1 MLDKGRRGAPSRLKM
16 RKQVALVRR
25 PPLTIDAVGV
35 GVALLVAGLIGA
47 ALLTLFAQAGG
58 ADIGQLLGSAYVQ
71 RILRFTL
78 TQAFLSTLLSVAFGV
93 LVARAFA
100 REASFPGRQALLG
113 LMSLPIV
120 LPSLVA
126 VFGIIAI
133 YGRNGWLAHALAAG
147 GIDARP
153 AIYGLGGVV
162 LAHVFFNLPL
172 AVRLLLPGWHAIP
185 VESWR
190 LSAQLGMSAWPV
202 FRLLEWPMLR
212 RYLPLAAATIFMLCV
227 GSFAI
232 VLALG
237 GGPAA
242 ATFEVAV
249 FEALRFE
256 FDPPKAA
263 VLALG
268 GLALNLV
275 CLALAQ
281 GAVGDAVIGSGWRTR
296 EQDWGQRSPGARLLD
311 AILIGAAAL
320 LLAGPIIATLADGV
334 ASLGNAALNW
344 NLVGRATLISI
355 GLAVP
360 AAALSLLLALPMVLA
375 EAKARGHDRARA
387 AALRGALILP
397 IAVSP
402 MALGVGLFLIL
413 RWGLAGTPRAIVG
426 IVLLNAVMTV
436 PFAAAI
442 LRPAIERA
450 RARHD
455 HLCRALGIAGWS
467 RWRLIDWPVLRPGI
481 GTALAM
487 AAALAMGDL
496 VGIGLF
502 GDARLRNL
510 TLLLYD
516 QLGAYRLSGAAVIA
530 ALLMLLIFVLYQLIE
545 RLVGGRAAS

>member
-1 MLDKGRRGAPSRLKM
+1 MSRGQL
-16 RKQVALVRR
+16 VAART
-25 PPLTIDAVGV
+25 PPLTGDAVGLC
-35 GVALLVAGLIGA
+35 VALLLTILVGA
-47 ALLTLFAQAGG
+47 ALLMLFAQAGN
-58 ADIGQLLGSAYVQ
+58 ADIGALLGSAYVW

-78 TQAFLSTLLSVAFGV
+78 MQACLSTLLSVVFGM

-100 REASFPGRQALLG
+100 RETSFPGRRALLG

-133 YGRNGWLAHALAAG
+133 YGQNGWLARALMTVGVAAKP
-147 GIDARP
+147 D
-153 AIYGLGGVV
+153 IYGLGGVV

-172 AVRLLLPGWHAIP
+172 AVRLLLPGWHSIP

-190 LSAQLGMSAWPV
+190 LAAQLGMSGWSI
-202 FRLLEWPMLR
+202 FRLIEWPMLR
-212 RYLPLAAATIFMLCV
+212 RYLPHAAATIFMLCV

-237 GGPAA
+237 GGPSA

-249 FEALRFE
+249 FEAIRFE

-268 GLALNLV
+268 GLALNLA

-281 GAVGDAVIGSGWRTR
+281 GAIGDAAIGSGWRTR
-296 EQDWGQRSPGARLLD
+296 EQDWGRRPLPARLID
-311 AILIGAAAL
+311 GALIGVAAL
-320 LLAGPIIATLADGV
+320 LLASPVAATITDGV
-334 ASLGNAALNW
+334 GGLGKSSLDW
-344 NLVGRATLISI
+344 WLVARATLTSI

-360 AAALSLLLALPMVLA
+360 AALLTLLLALPMVLA
-375 EAKARGHDRARA
+375 EAARGGRKGRA
-387 AALRGALILP
+387 AVLRGALILP

-402 MALGVGLFLIL
+402 MALGLGCFLIL
-413 RWGLAGTPRAIVG
+413 RLVLDGTPRAILG
-426 IVLLNAVMTV
+426 IVLLNAIMVV

-442 LRPAIERA
+442 LRPAVERA

-455 HLCRALGIAGWS
+455 HLCRALGVAGWS
-467 RWRLIDWPVLRPGI
+467 RWRLIDWPILRPSI

-487 AAALAMGDL
+487 AAAMALGDL
-496 VGIGLF
+496 IGVGLF
-502 GDARLRNL
+502 GDAKIRNL

-516 QLGAYRLSGAAVIA
+516 QLGAYRMGGAAVTA
-530 ALLMLLIFVLYQLIE
+530 ALLMLLIFMLYQIIE
-545 RLVGGRAAS
+545 RGVGGRAAP

>member
-1 MLDKGRRGAPSRLKM
+1 MS
-16 RKQVALVRR
+16 
-25 PPLTIDAVGV
+25 I
-35 GVALLVAGLIGA
+35 ALLLILLVGA
-47 ALLTLFAQAGG
+47 ALLMLFAQAGEAQAG
-58 ADIGQLLGSAYVQ
+58 ALLGSVYVQ

-78 TQAFLSTLLSVAFGV
+78 IQAVLSTLLSAGSGI

-100 REASFPGRQALLG
+100 REANFPGRRALLG

-133 YGRNGWLAHALAAG
+133 YGQNGWLARALGAAGLAAKP
-147 GIDARP
+147 D
-153 AIYGLGGVV
+153 IYGLGGVV

-172 AVRLLLPGWHAIP
+172 AVRLLLPGWHSIP
-185 VESWR
+185 VETWR
-190 LSAQLGMSAWPV
+190 LSAQLGMSSWSI
-202 FRLLEWPMLR
+202 FRLIEWPMLR
-212 RYLPLAAATIFMLCV
+212 RYLPQAAATIFMLCV

-237 GGPAA
+237 GGPGA

-249 FEALRFE
+249 FEAIRFE

-263 VLALG
+263 TLALG

-275 CLALAQ
+275 CLALAH
-281 GAVGDAVIGSGWRTR
+281 GAVGDAAIGSGWRMR
-296 EQDWGQRSPGARLLD
+296 DQDWGRRGTAARLLD
-311 AILIGAAAL
+311 RLLIGAAAL
-320 LLAGPIIATLADGV
+320 LLVGPVTATLVDG
-334 ASLGNAALNW
+334 LTGLKDAALDW
-344 NLVGRATLISI
+344 SLVARACAISI

-360 AAALSLLLALPMVLA
+360 AALLTLLLALPMVLA
-375 EAKARGHDRARA
+375 EAGARSSRPAGA
-387 AALRGALILP
+387 AMLRGALVLP

-402 MALGVGLFLIL
+402 MALGLGCFLIL
-413 RWGLAGTPRAIVG
+413 RMALDGVPRAIVG
-426 IVLLNAVMTV
+426 IILLNAVMIV

-455 HLCRALGIAGWS
+455 HLCRALGITGWS
-467 RWRLIDWPVLRPGI
+467 RWRLIDWPILRPSI

-487 AAALAMGDL
+487 AAAMALGDL
-496 VGIGLF
+496 IGIGLF
-502 GDARLRNL
+502 GDAKLRNL

-516 QLGAYRLSGAAVIA
+516 QLGAYRMAGAAVTA
-530 ALLMLLIFVLYQLIE
+530 ALLMMLIFVLYQAIE
-545 RLVGGRAAS
+545 RLVGGRAAP

>member
-1 MLDKGRRGAPSRLKM
+1 MAEQRRPVDGPVIGVGALGTS
-16 RKQVALVRR
+16 VAL
-25 PPLTIDAVGV
+25 LLASLV
-35 GVALLVAGLIGA
+35 GVALLM
-47 ALLTLFAQAGG
+47 LFAQAGEAEIG
-58 ADIGQLLGSAYVQ
+58 ALLGSAYV
-71 RILRFTL
+71 RHILRFTL
-78 TQAFLSTLLSVAFGV
+78 TQACLSTLLSTAFGI

-100 REASFPGRQALLG
+100 REASFPGRRALLG

-133 YGRNGWLAHALAAG
+133 YGRNGWLARALAATG
-147 GIDARP
+147 VDAKP
-153 AIYGLGGVV
+153 DIYGLGGVV

-172 AVRLLLPGWHAIP
+172 AVRLLLPGWHSIP

-190 LSAQLGMSAWPV
+190 LSAQLGMSHWAT
-202 FRLLEWPMLR
+202 FRLIEWPMLR
-212 RYLPLAAATIFMLCV
+212 RYLPHAAATIFMLCV

-232 VLALG
+232 VLAFG
-237 GGPAA
+237 GGPGA

-268 GLALNLV
+268 GLALNLI

-281 GAVGDAVIGSGWRTR
+281 GAIGDAAIGSSWRVR
-296 EQDWGQRSPGARLLD
+296 EQDWRQRGFGARLLD
-311 AILIGAAAL
+311 ALLIGAAAL
-320 LLAGPIIATLADGV
+320 LLAGPVTATLVDGV
-334 ASLGNAALNW
+334 AGLGQAALNW
-344 NLVGRATLISI
+344 NLVARATLTSI

-360 AAALSLLLALPMVLA
+360 AALLTLLLTLPMVLA
-375 EAKARGHDRARA
+375 EVGARA
-387 AALRGALILP
+387 GNRSRAAVLRGALILP

-402 MALGVGLFLIL
+402 MALGLGCFLIL
-413 RWGLAGTPRAIVG
+413 RPALDGMPRAVLG
-426 IVLLNAVMTV
+426 IVLLNAIMTV

-442 LRPAIERA
+442 LRPAVERT
-450 RARHD
+450 RSRHD

-467 RWRLIDWPVLRPGI
+467 RWRLIDWPILRPSI

-487 AAALAMGDL
+487 AAAMALGDL

-502 GDARLRNL
+502 GDAKVRNL

-516 QLGAYRLSGAAVIA
+516 QLGAYRMGGAAAVA
-530 ALLMLLIFVLYQLIE
+530 ALLLLLIFALYQIIE
-545 RLVGGRAAS
+545 RVVGGRAAP

>member
-1 MLDKGRRGAPSRLKM
+1 M
-16 RKQVALVRR
+16 RTQLVPARR
-25 PPLTIDAVGV
+25 PALAANAIGV
-35 GVALLVAGLIGA
+35 SVALLVAVLVGA
-47 ALLTLFAQAGG
+47 ALLMLFAQAGDAEIG
-58 ADIGQLLGSAYVQ
+58 ALLGSAYVWH
-71 RILRFTL
+71 ILRFTL
-78 TQAFLSTLLSVAFGV
+78 TQACLSTLLSAALGV

-100 REASFPGRQALLG
+100 REASFPGRRALLG

-133 YGRNGWLAHALAAG
+133 YGQNGWLARALAFAG
-147 GIDARP
+147 GDAKP
-153 AIYGLGGVV
+153 DIYGLGGVV

-172 AVRLLLPGWHAIP
+172 AVRLLLPGWHSIP

-190 LSAQLGMSAWPV
+190 LSAQLGMSGWSV
-202 FRLLEWPMLR
+202 FRLIEWPMLR
-212 RYLPLAAATIFMLCV
+212 RYLPHTAATIFMLCV

-237 GGPAA
+237 GGPGA

-268 GLALNLV
+268 GLALNLI

-281 GAVGDAVIGSGWRTR
+281 GAIGDAAIGSGWRTR
-296 EQDWGQRSPGARLLD
+296 EQDWRQRGFGARLLD
-311 AILIGAAAL
+311 AVLIGAAAL
-320 LLAGPIIATLADGV
+320 LLAGPV
-334 ASLGNAALNW
+334 A
-344 NLVGRATLISI
+344 ATLIDGLVGLGQVTLNWSLVAQATLTSI

-360 AAALSLLLALPMVLA
+360 AALLTLLLALPIVLA
-375 EAKARGHDRARA
+375 EGVARVGKPARA
-387 AALRGALILP
+387 AMLRGALILP

-402 MALGVGLFLIL
+402 MALGLGCFLIL
-413 RWGLAGTPRAIVG
+413 RLALDGMPRAIIG
-426 IVLLNAVMTV
+426 IVLLNAIMTV

-442 LRPAIERA
+442 LRPAVERA

-455 HLCRALGIAGWS
+455 HLCRALGIVGWS
-467 RWRLIDWPVLRPGI
+467 RWRLIDWPILRPSI

-487 AAALAMGDL
+487 AAAMALGDL

-502 GDARLRNL
+502 GDAKIRNL

-516 QLGAYRLSGAAVIA
+516 QLGAYRMGGAAAVA
-530 ALLMLLIFVLYQLIE
+530 ALLMALIFALYQAIE
-545 RLVGGRAAS
+545 RLVGGRAAP

>member
-1 MLDKGRRGAPSRLKM
+1 MRASRRADRLTPSASALGASAAVLLA
-16 RKQVALVRR
+16 VLV
-25 PPLTIDAVGV
+25 
-35 GVALLVAGLIGA
+35 GA
-47 ALLTLFAQAGG
+47 ALLMLFTQAGETE
-58 ADIGQLLGSAYVQ
+58 IGVLLASPYV
-71 RILRFTL
+71 RHILGFTL
-78 TQAFLSTLLSVAFGV
+78 LQACLSTLLSAAGGV

-100 REASFPGRQALLG
+100 REAKFPGRRALLG

-133 YGRNGWLAHALAAG
+133 YGQNGWLARALVVT
-147 GIDARP
+147 GIESKPD
-153 AIYGLGGVV
+153 IYGLGGVV

-172 AVRLLLPGWHAIP
+172 AVRLLLPGWQSIP

-190 LSAQLGMSAWPV
+190 LAAQLGMSSWAI
-202 FRLLEWPMLR
+202 FRLIEWPMLQ
-212 RYLPLAAATIFMLCV
+212 RYLPHAAATIFMLCV

-237 GGPAA
+237 GGPGA

-281 GAVGDAVIGSGWRTR
+281 GAIGDAVIGTGWRTR
-296 EQDWGQRSPGARLLD
+296 GQDWQQRGVGGRLPD
-311 AILIGAAAL
+311 ALLIGAAAL
-320 LLAGPIIATLADGV
+320 LLIGPVAATLTDGLIGLGD
-334 ASLGNAALNW
+334 ASLDW
-344 NLVGRATLISI
+344 RLVARATLISI

-360 AAALSLLLALPMVLA
+360 ASVLSLTIALPIVLA
-375 EAKARGHDRARA
+375 EAAARSSRPKRAG
-387 AALRGALILP
+387 LMRGALILP

-402 MALGVGLFLIL
+402 MALGLGCFLVL
-413 RWGLAGTPRAIVG
+413 RMTLDDMARAVTG
-426 IVLLNAVMTV
+426 IILLNAIMTV
-436 PFAAAI
+436 PFSAAI

-450 RARHD
+450 QERHER
-455 HLCRALGIAGWS
+455 LCRALGIAGWA
-467 RWRLIDWPVLRPGI
+467 RWRLVDWPILRPSI

-487 AAALAMGDL
+487 AAAMALGDL

-502 GDARLRNL
+502 GDAKLRNL

-516 QLGAYRLSGAAVIA
+516 QLGAYRMSGAAVVA
-530 ALLMLLIFVLYQLIE
+530 ALLMLLIFALYQSIE
-545 RLVGGRAAS
+545 RLAGGRAAP

>member
-1 MLDKGRRGAPSRLKM
+1 MRR
-16 RKQVALVRR
+16 QVVPAARTL
-25 PPLTIDAVGV
+25 LTADAIGLC
-35 GVALLVAGLIGA
+35 VALLLAALIAA
-47 ALLTLFAQAGG
+47 ALLVLLAQAGET
-58 ADIGQLLGSAYVQ
+58 DIGALLGSAYVW

-78 TQAFLSTLLSVAFGV
+78 LQACLSTLLSAVFGV

-100 REASFPGRQALLG
+100 HEANFPGRRALLG

-133 YGRNGWLAHALAAG
+133 YGQNGWLARALAGAG
-147 GIDARP
+147 VEAKPD
-153 AIYGLGGVV
+153 IYGLGGVV

-172 AVRLLLPGWHAIP
+172 AVRLLLPGWHSIP

-190 LSAQLGMSAWPV
+190 LAAQLGMSDWSV
-202 FRLLEWPMLR
+202 FRLIEWPMLR
-212 RYLPLAAATIFMLCV
+212 RYLPHAAATIFMLCV

-237 GGPAA
+237 GGPGA

-281 GAVGDAVIGSGWRTR
+281 GAIGDAAIGSGWRVR
-296 EQDWGQRSPGARLLD
+296 DQDWGRRGLAARLLD
-311 AILIGAAAL
+311 GLLIAGAAL
-320 LLAGPIIATLADGV
+320 LLVGPVAATLIDGL
-334 ASLGNAALNW
+334 SGIGQAALDW
-344 NLVGRATLISI
+344 TLAARATLISL

-360 AAALSLLLALPMVLA
+360 AALLTLLLTLPMVLA
-375 EAKARGHDRARA
+375 EAGARSGKPLRA
-387 AALRGALILP
+387 ATLRGALILP

-402 MALGVGLFLIL
+402 MALGLGCFLIL
-413 RWGLAGTPRAIVG
+413 RLVLDGTPRAILG
-426 IVLLNAVMTV
+426 IVLLNAVMIV

-442 LRPAIERA
+442 LRPAVERA
-450 RARHD
+450 QARHE

-467 RWRLIDWPVLRPGI
+467 RWRLIDWPILRPSI

-487 AAALAMGDL
+487 AAAMALGDL
-496 VGIGLF
+496 IGIGLF
-502 GDARLRNL
+502 GDAKIRNL
-510 TLLLYD
+510 SLLLYD
-516 QLGAYRLSGAAVIA
+516 QLGAYRRAGAAVTA
-530 ALLMLLIFVLYQLIE
+530 ALLMLLIFALYQIIE
-545 RLVGGRAAS
+545 RLVGGRAVP

>member
-1 MLDKGRRGAPSRLKM
+1 MS
-16 RKQVALVRR
+16 
-25 PPLTIDAVGV
+25 
-35 GVALLVAGLIGA
+35 AGLLLAVLVGA
-47 ALLTLFAQAGG
+47 ALLMLFAQAGEAKIG
-58 ADIGQLLGSAYVQ
+58 ALLRSAYVWH
-71 RILRFTL
+71 ILRFTL
-78 TQAFLSTLLSVAFGV
+78 VQALLSTLLSAAFGV

-100 REASFPGRQALLG
+100 REASFPGRRALLG

-133 YGRNGWLAHALAAG
+133 YGQNGWLARALAAAG
-147 GIDARP
+147 VQAKPD
-153 AIYGLGGVV
+153 IYGLGGVV

-172 AVRLLLPGWHAIP
+172 AVRLLLPGWHSIP

-190 LSAQLGMSAWPV
+190 LSAQLGMSSWSV
-202 FRLLEWPMLR
+202 FRLIEWPMLR
-212 RYLPLAAATIFMLCV
+212 RYLPHAAATIFMLCV

-232 VLALG
+232 VLTLG
-237 GGPAA
+237 GGPGA

-281 GAVGDAVIGSGWRTR
+281 GAIGDAVIGSGWRTR
-296 EQDWGQRSPGARLLD
+296 TQDWRQRGSGARLLD
-311 AILIGAAAL
+311 VLLIAAAAL
-320 LLAGPIIATLADGV
+320 LLAGPVIATLTDGL
-334 ASLGNAALNW
+334 AGLGHAALNW
-344 NLVGRATLISI
+344 SLVARATLTSI
-355 GLAVP
+355 GLAAP
-360 AAALSLLLALPMVLA
+360 AALLSLLTALSMVLA
-375 EAKARGHDRARA
+375 EASARA
-387 AALRGALILP
+387 EKPGRAATLRGALILP

-402 MALGVGLFLIL
+402 MALGLGCFLIL
-413 RWGLAGTPRAIVG
+413 RLVLEGMPRAITG

-436 PFAAAI
+436 PFVAAI
-442 LRPAIERA
+442 LRPAVERA

-467 RWRLIDWPVLRPGI
+467 RWRLIDWPILRPSI

-487 AAALAMGDL
+487 AAAMALGDL

-516 QLGAYRLSGAAVIA
+516 QLGAYRMSGAAVIA
-530 ALLMLLIFVLYQLIE
+530 ALLMLLIFVLYQFIE
-545 RLVGGRAAS
+545 RLVGGRAAP

>member
-1 MLDKGRRGAPSRLKM
+1 MAE
-16 RKQVALVRR
+16 QRR
-25 PPLTIDAVGV
+25 PVIRADAIGLS
-35 GVALLVAGLIGA
+35 VALLLTILVGA
-47 ALLTLFAQAGG
+47 ALLMLFAQAGTAEAG
-58 ADIGQLLGSAYVQ
+58 ALLGSAYVW

-78 TQAFLSTLLSVAFGV
+78 IQACISTLLSVVFGV

-100 REASFPGRQALLG
+100 RETSFPGRRALLG

-133 YGRNGWLAHALAAG
+133 YGQNGWLARMLALAGVNAKP
-147 GIDARP
+147 D
-153 AIYGLGGVV
+153 IYGLGGVV

-172 AVRLLLPGWHAIP
+172 AVRLLLPGWHSIP

-190 LSAQLGMSAWPV
+190 LSAQLGMSGWAI
-202 FRLLEWPMLR
+202 FRLIEWPMLR
-212 RYLPLAAATIFMLCV
+212 RYLPHAAATIFMLCV

-237 GGPAA
+237 GGPSA

-249 FEALRFE
+249 FEAIRFE

-268 GLALNLV
+268 GLTLNII

-281 GAVGDAVIGSGWRTR
+281 GAIGDAAIGSGWRTR
-296 EQDWGQRSPGARLLD
+296 EQDWGRRPLPARVMD
-311 AILIGAAAL
+311 GVLIGVAAL
-320 LLAGPIIATLADGV
+320 LLAGPVAATVTDGV
-334 ASLGNAALNW
+334 KGLSESALDW
-344 NLVGRATLISI
+344 GLVARATLTSI
-355 GLAVP
+355 GLALP
-360 AAALSLLLALPMVLA
+360 AALLTMLLALPMVLA
-375 EAKARGHDRARA
+375 AARTGKKGRA
-387 AALRGALILP
+387 AILRGALILP

-402 MALGVGLFLIL
+402 MALGLGCFLIL
-413 RWGLAGTPRAIVG
+413 RLVLDGTPRAIFG
-426 IVLLNAVMTV
+426 IVLLNAIMVV

-442 LRPAIERA
+442 LRPAVERA

-455 HLCRALGIAGWS
+455 HLCRALGIAGWA
-467 RWRLIDWPVLRPGI
+467 RWRLIDWPILRPSI

-487 AAALAMGDL
+487 AAAMALGDL
-496 VGIGLF
+496 IGIGLF
-502 GDARLRNL
+502 GDAKIRNL

-516 QLGAYRLSGAAVIA
+516 QLGAYRTGGAAVTA
-530 ALLMLLIFVLYQLIE
+530 ALLMLLIFVLYQVIE
-545 RLVGGRAAS
+545 RGVGGRAAP

>member
-1 MLDKGRRGAPSRLKM
+1 MAQQRR
-16 RKQVALVRR
+16 
-25 PPLTIDAVGV
+25 AVGGAV
-35 GVALLVAGLIGA
+35 IGADQLGMSVALLLAGLVGA
-47 ALLTLFAQAGG
+47 ALLMLFAQAGE
-58 ADIGQLLGSAYVQ
+58 AEIGPLLGSAYVWH
-71 RILRFTL
+71 ILRFTL
-78 TQAFLSTLLSVAFGV
+78 TQALLSTLLSAAFGV
-93 LVARAFA
+93 VVARAFA
-100 REASFPGRQALLG
+100 REASFPGRRALLG

-133 YGRNGWLAHALAAG
+133 YGQNGWLARALAAAG
-147 GIDARP
+147 TDAKP
-153 AIYGLGGVV
+153 DIYGLGGVV

-172 AVRLLLPGWHAIP
+172 AVRLLLPGWHTIP

-190 LSAQLGMSAWPV
+190 LSAQLGMSGWAV
-202 FRLLEWPMLR
+202 FRLIEWPMLR
-212 RYLPLAAATIFMLCV
+212 RYLPHAAATIFMLCV

-237 GGPAA
+237 GGPGA

-268 GLALNLV
+268 GLALNLI

-281 GAVGDAVIGSGWRTR
+281 GAIGDAAIGSGWRMR
-296 EQDWGQRSPGARLLD
+296 DQDWRQRGLGARLLD
-311 AILIGAAAL
+311 ILLIGAAAL
-320 LLAGPIIATLADGV
+320 LLAGPV
-334 ASLGNAALNW
+334 A
-344 NLVGRATLISI
+344 ATLIDGLTGLSEATLDWSLVARAALTSI

-360 AAALSLLLALPMVLA
+360 AAALTLLLSLPIVLA
-375 EAKARGHDRARA
+375 EAAARA
-387 AALRGALILP
+387 GSPARSAILRGALILP

-402 MALGVGLFLIL
+402 MALGLGCFLIL
-413 RWGLAGTPRAIVG
+413 RLSLDGTPRAIIG
-426 IVLLNAVMTV
+426 IVLLNAIMTV

-442 LRPAIERA
+442 LRPAVERA
-450 RARHD
+450 RSRHD

-467 RWRLIDWPVLRPGI
+467 RWRLIDWPILRPSI

-487 AAALAMGDL
+487 AAAMALGDL

-502 GDARLRNL
+502 GDAKIRNL

-516 QLGAYRLSGAAVIA
+516 QLGAYRMGGAAAVA
-530 ALLMLLIFVLYQLIE
+530 ALLMLLIFALYQVIE
-545 RLVGGRAAS
+545 RLVGGRAAP

>member
-1 MLDKGRRGAPSRLKM
+1 MAEQRRPIAGTPIRGAD
-16 RKQVALVRR
+16 ALGMG
-25 PPLTIDAVGV
+25 I
-35 GVALLVAGLIGA
+35 ALLLTLLVGA
-47 ALLTLFAQAGG
+47 ALLMLFVQVGETSIG
-58 ADIGQLLGSAYVQ
+58 ALLGSAYV
-71 RILRFTL
+71 RHILRFTL
-78 TQAFLSTLLSVAFGV
+78 LQACLSTLLSVAFGI

-100 REASFPGRQALLG
+100 REASFPGRRALLG

-133 YGRNGWLAHALAAG
+133 YGQNGWLSRAIAAAG
-147 GIDARP
+147 AQTKPD
-153 AIYGLGGVV
+153 IYGLGGVV

-172 AVRLLLPGWHAIP
+172 AVRLLLPGWHSIP

-190 LSAQLGMSAWPV
+190 LSAQLGMSNWSV
-202 FRLLEWPMLR
+202 FRLIEWPMLR

-227 GSFAI
+227 SSFAI

-237 GGPAA
+237 GGPGA

-281 GAVGDAVIGSGWRTR
+281 GAIGDAAIGSGWRVR
-296 EQDWGQRSPGARLLD
+296 EQDWGRRGLGARLLD
-311 AILIGAAAL
+311 ALLIGAAVL
-320 LLAGPIIATLADGV
+320 LLAGPVAATLFDGV
-334 ASLGNAALNW
+334 RGLGQATLDWSL
-344 NLVGRATLISI
+344 VTRATLISI

-360 AAALSLLLALPMVLA
+360 AAIMTLMLALPMVLA
-375 EAKARGHDRARA
+375 EAAARA
-387 AALRGALILP
+387 AKPRRAALLRFALILP

-402 MALGVGLFLIL
+402 MALGLGCFLIL
-413 RWGLAGTPRAIVG
+413 RLTLDGMPRAVVG
-426 IVLLNAVMTV
+426 IVLLNAVMVV

-442 LRPAIERA
+442 LRPAIDRA

-455 HLCRALGIAGWS
+455 HLCRALGIVGWS
-467 RWRLIDWPVLRPGI
+467 RWRLIDWPILRPSI

-487 AAALAMGDL
+487 AAAMALGDL

-516 QLGAYRLSGAAVIA
+516 QLGTYRMSGAAVVA
-530 ALLMLLIFVLYQLIE
+530 ALLMLLIFVLYQAIE
-545 RLVGGRAAS
+545 RLVGGRAAP

>member
-1 MLDKGRRGAPSRLKM
+1 MVRSRP
-16 RKQVALVRR
+16 RISADALG
-25 PPLTIDAVGV
+25 L
-35 GVALLVAGLIGA
+35 GVALLLVALIGA
-47 ALLTLFAQAGG
+47 ALLMLFAQAGG
-58 ADIGQLLGSAYVQ
+58 AEVGALLGSAYV
-71 RILRFTL
+71 RHILRFTL
-78 TQAFLSTLLSVAFGV
+78 IQASLSTLLSAALGV

-100 REASFPGRQALLG
+100 REAGFPGRRALLG

-126 VFGIIAI
+126 VFGIIAV
-133 YGRNGWLAHALAAG
+133 YGQNGWLARALAATG
-147 GIDARP
+147 VEAKPD
-153 AIYGLGGVV
+153 IYGLGGVV

-190 LSAQLGMSAWPV
+190 LSAQLGMSDWSV

-212 RYLPLAAATIFMLCV
+212 RYLPHAAATIFMLCV

-237 GGPAA
+237 GGPGA

-249 FEALRFE
+249 FEAVRFE

-268 GLALNLV
+268 GLALNLA

-281 GAVGDAVIGSGWRTR
+281 GAIGDAAIGSGWRTMA
-296 EQDWGQRSPGARLLD
+296 QSWGQRSAGARLAD
-311 AILIGAAAL
+311 ALLIGAAAL
-320 LLAGPIIATLADGV
+320 LLAGPLVATMADGLAGAAQAGLDGPLIARAAAISV
-334 ASLGNAALNW
+334 A
-344 NLVGRATLISI
+344 
-355 GLAVP
+355 LAVP
-360 AAALSLLLALPMVLA
+360 AALLALLFALPLILA
-375 EAKARGHDRARA
+375 EVAARGGRPRRA
-387 AALRGALILP
+387 AMLRGALILP

-402 MALGVGLFLIL
+402 MALGLGCFLIL
-413 RWGLAGTPRAIVG
+413 RLGLVGMPRAVIG
-426 IVLLNAVMTV
+426 IVLLNAIMTV

-455 HLCRALGIAGWS
+455 HLCRALGIAGWA
-467 RWRLIDWPVLRPGI
+467 RWRLIDWPILRPSI
-481 GTALAM
+481 GSALAM
-487 AAALAMGDL
+487 AAAMALGDL

-510 TLLLYD
+510 TLLLYQ
-516 QLGAYRLSGAAVIA
+516 QLGAYRMSGAAATA
-530 ALLMLLIFVLYQLIE
+530 ALLMLLIFVVYQAIE
-545 RLVGGRAAS
+545 RGVGGRAAP

>member
-1 MLDKGRRGAPSRLKM
+1 VHTQIAP
-16 RKQVALVRR
+16 ARR
-25 PPLTIDAVGV
+25 PLTADAIGLS
-35 GVALLVAGLIGA
+35 VALLLIVLVGA
-47 ALLTLFAQAGG
+47 ALLMLFAQAGEAQIG
-58 ADIGQLLGSAYVQ
+58 ALLDSAYVW

-78 TQAFLSTLLSVAFGV
+78 IQACLSTLLSAVFGV

-100 REASFPGRQALLG
+100 RETRFPGRRALLG

-133 YGRNGWLAHALAAG
+133 YGQNGWLARALAATG
-147 GIDARP
+147 VNAKPD
-153 AIYGLGGVV
+153 IYGLGGVV

-172 AVRLLLPGWHAIP
+172 AVRLLLPGWHSIP

-190 LSAQLGMSAWPV
+190 LSAQLGMSSWSV
-202 FRLLEWPMLR
+202 FRLIEWPMLR
-212 RYLPLAAATIFMLCV
+212 RYLPHAAATIFMLCV

-237 GGPAA
+237 GGPSS

-249 FEALRFE
+249 FEAIRFE

-281 GAVGDAVIGSGWRTR
+281 GAIGDAAIGSGWRTR
-296 EQDWGQRSPGARLLD
+296 EQDWGRRPLPVRLIDGA
-311 AILIGAAAL
+311 LIAAAAL
-320 LLAGPIIATLADGV
+320 LLASPVAATITDGFAGLGQSSLDWRLV
-334 ASLGNAALNW
+334 A
-344 NLVGRATLISI
+344 RATLTSI

-360 AAALSLLLALPMVLA
+360 AALLTLLLALPMVLA
-375 EAKARGHDRARA
+375 EAAARSSKPGKAAI
-387 AALRGALILP
+387 LRGALILP

-402 MALGVGLFLIL
+402 MALGLGCFLIL
-413 RWGLAGTPRAIVG
+413 RLALEGTPRAVLG
-426 IVLLNAVMTV
+426 IVLLNAIMVV

-442 LRPAIERA
+442 LRPAVERA

-455 HLCRALGIAGWS
+455 HLCKALGIAGWS
-467 RWRLIDWPVLRPGI
+467 RWRLIDWPILRPSI

-487 AAALAMGDL
+487 AAAMALGDL
-496 VGIGLF
+496 IGIGLF
-502 GDARLRNL
+502 GDAKIRNL

-516 QLGAYRLSGAAVIA
+516 QLGAYRMGGAAVTA
-530 ALLMLLIFVLYQLIE
+530 ALLMLLIFALYQIIE
-545 RLVGGRAAS
+545 RGVGGRAAP

>member
-1 MLDKGRRGAPSRLKM
+1 MAE
-16 RKQVALVRR
+16 QRR
-25 PPLTIDAVGV
+25 PVVGPV
-35 GVALLVAGLIGA
+35 IGVSAFGMSVALLLTGLVGA
-47 ALLTLFAQAGG
+47 ALLMLFAQAGEAEIG
-58 ADIGQLLGSAYVQ
+58 ALLGSAYV
-71 RILRFTL
+71 RHILRFTL
-78 TQAFLSTLLSVAFGV
+78 IQACLSTLLSAAFGV

-100 REASFPGRQALLG
+100 REASFPGRRALLG

-133 YGRNGWLAHALAAG
+133 YGQNGWLARALAAAG
-147 GIDARP
+147 AEAKPD
-153 AIYGLGGVV
+153 IYGLGGVV

-172 AVRLLLPGWHAIP
+172 AVRLLLPGWHSIP

-190 LSAQLGMSAWPV
+190 LSAQLGMPAWSA
-202 FRLLEWPMLR
+202 FRLIEWPMLR
-212 RYLPLAAATIFMLCV
+212 RYLPHAAATIFMLCV

-237 GGPAA
+237 GGPGA

-268 GLALNLV
+268 GLALNLI

-281 GAVGDAVIGSGWRTR
+281 GAIGDAAIGSGWRIR
-296 EQDWGQRSPGARLLD
+296 EQDWRQRGFGARLLD
-311 AILIGAAAL
+311 ALLIGAAAL
-320 LLAGPIIATLADGV
+320 LLAGPV
-334 ASLGNAALNW
+334 A
-344 NLVGRATLISI
+344 ATLIDGLVGLSHATLDWALVARSTLTSV

-360 AAALSLLLALPMVLA
+360 AALLTLLLALPIVLA
-375 EAKARGHDRARA
+375 EGAARA
-387 AALRGALILP
+387 GKPALAATLRGALILP

-402 MALGVGLFLIL
+402 MALGLGCFLIL
-413 RWGLAGTPRAIVG
+413 RLALDGMPRAITG
-426 IVLLNAVMTV
+426 IVVLNAIMTV

-455 HLCRALGIAGWS
+455 HLCRALGIMGWS
-467 RWRLIDWPVLRPGI
+467 RWRLIDWPILRPSI
-481 GTALAM
+481 GTALAL
-487 AAALAMGDL
+487 AAAMALGDL

-516 QLGAYRLSGAAVIA
+516 QLGAYRMGGAAAVA
-530 ALLMLLIFVLYQLIE
+530 ALLMLLIFALYQVIE
-545 RLVGGRAAS
+545 RLVGGRAAP

>member
-1 MLDKGRRGAPSRLKM
+1 MRRQVMLA
-16 RKQVALVRR
+16 RR
-25 PPLTIDAVGV
+25 PALSDDAIGLS
-35 GVALLVAGLIGA
+35 VALLLALLVGA
-47 ALLTLFAQAGG
+47 ALLMLFAQAGEAQVG
-58 ADIGQLLGSAYVQ
+58 ALLGSAYV
-71 RILRFTL
+71 RHILRFTL
-78 TQAFLSTLLSVAFGV
+78 IQAVLSTVLSAGFGI

-100 REASFPGRQALLG
+100 RETNFPARRALLG

-126 VFGIIAI
+126 VFGIIAV
-133 YGRNGWLAHALAAG
+133 YGQNGWLARAFAVAG
-147 GIDARP
+147 VDAKP
-153 AIYGLGGVV
+153 DIYGLGGVV

-172 AVRLLLPGWHAIP
+172 AVRLLLPGWHSIP
-185 VESWR
+185 LETWR
-190 LSAQLGMSAWPV
+190 LSTQLGMSSWAI
-202 FRLLEWPMLR
+202 FRLIEWPMLR
-212 RYLPLAAATIFMLCV
+212 RYLPYVAATIFMLCV

-237 GGPAA
+237 GGPGA

-249 FEALRFE
+249 FEAIRFE

-281 GAVGDAVIGSGWRTR
+281 GAVGDAVIGSGWRAR
-296 EQDWGQRSPGARLLD
+296 DADWGQRALAARLFD
-311 AILIGAAAL
+311 ALLIGAAAL
-320 LLAGPIIATLADGV
+320 LLIGPVTATLVDGLTGMAG
-334 ASLGNAALNW
+334 ASLDWGLVARAA
-344 NLVGRATLISI
+344 LISI

-360 AAALSLLLALPMVLA
+360 SALLTLLLTLPMVLA
-375 EAKARGHDRARA
+375 EAGARTRKPARA
-387 AALRGALILP
+387 AMLRGALVLP

-402 MALGVGLFLIL
+402 MAFGLGCFLIL
-413 RWGLAGTPRAIVG
+413 RLTLEGMPRAIAG
-426 IVLLNAVMTV
+426 IVLLNAVMVV

-467 RWRLIDWPVLRPGI
+467 RWRLIDWPILRPSI

-487 AAALAMGDL
+487 AAAMALGDL
-496 VGIGLF
+496 IGIGLF
-502 GDARLRNL
+502 GDAKLRNL

-516 QLGAYRLSGAAVIA
+516 QLGAYRMGGAAVTA
-530 ALLMLLIFVLYQLIE
+530 ALLMLLIFVLYQVIE
-545 RLVGGRAAS
+545 RVVGGRAAP

>member
-1 MLDKGRRGAPSRLKM
+1 MA
-16 RKQVALVRR
+16 QQRR
-25 PPLTIDAVGV
+25 PIVGADKLGV
-35 GVALLVAGLIGA
+35 SVALLLAILVGA
-47 ALLTLFAQAGG
+47 ALLMLFAQAGE
-58 ADIGQLLGSAYVQ
+58 AEIGPLLGSAYVWH
-71 RILRFTL
+71 ILRFTL
-78 TQAFLSTLLSVAFGV
+78 MQACLSTLLSAAFGV

-100 REASFPGRQALLG
+100 REAGFPGRRALLG

-133 YGRNGWLAHALAAG
+133 YGQNGWLARALAVAG
-147 GIDARP
+147 AEAKPD
-153 AIYGLGGVV
+153 IYGLGGVV

-172 AVRLLLPGWHAIP
+172 AVRLLLPGWHSIP

-190 LSAQLGMSAWPV
+190 LSAQLGMSGWSV
-202 FRLLEWPMLR
+202 FRLIEWPMLR
-212 RYLPLAAATIFMLCV
+212 RYLPHTAATIFMLCV

-237 GGPAA
+237 GGPGA

-263 VLALG
+263 ALALG
-268 GLALNLV
+268 GLALNLI
-275 CLALAQ
+275 CLGLAQ
-281 GAVGDAVIGSGWRTR
+281 GAIGDAAIGSGWRMR
-296 EQDWGQRSPGARLLD
+296 DQDWRQRGFGARLLD
-311 AILIGAAAL
+311 AVLIGAAAL
-320 LLAGPIIATLADGV
+320 LLAGPVAATLIDGLTGLSQVTLDWSLV
-334 ASLGNAALNW
+334 A
-344 NLVGRATLISI
+344 RATLTSI

-360 AAALSLLLALPMVLA
+360 AALLTLLLALPIVLA
-375 EAKARGHDRARA
+375 EAAARA
-387 AALRGALILP
+387 GNPARSAILRGALILP

-402 MALGVGLFLIL
+402 MALGLGCFLIL
-413 RWGLAGTPRAIVG
+413 RLALDGMPRAVIG
-426 IVLLNAVMTV
+426 IVLLNAIMTV

-455 HLCRALGIAGWS
+455 HLCRALGIMGWS
-467 RWRLIDWPVLRPGI
+467 RWRLIDWPILRPSI

-487 AAALAMGDL
+487 AAAMALGDL

-516 QLGAYRLSGAAVIA
+516 QLGAYRMGGAAAVA
-530 ALLMLLIFVLYQLIE
+530 ALLMLLIFTLYQIIE
-545 RLVGGRAAS
+545 RLVGGRAAP

>member
-1 MLDKGRRGAPSRLKM
+1 MAEQRRAVTDPTGSAD
-16 RKQVALVRR
+16 ALG
-25 PPLTIDAVGV
+25 LS
-35 GVALLVAGLIGA
+35 VALLLAALIWA
-47 ALLTLFAQAGG
+47 ALLMLFGQAGEAQIG
-58 ADIGQLLGSAYVQ
+58 ALLGSAYVW

-78 TQAFLSTLLSVAFGV
+78 IQALLSTLLSAGLGM

-100 REASFPGRQALLG
+100 REATFPGRRALLG

-126 VFGIIAI
+126 VFGIVAI
-133 YGRNGWLAHALAAG
+133 YGQNGWLARVLAAAG
-147 GIDARP
+147 VDAKP
-153 AIYGLGGVV
+153 NIYGLGGVV

-172 AVRLLLPGWHAIP
+172 AVRLLLPGWHSIP

-190 LSAQLGMSAWPV
+190 LSAQLGMSSWPV
-202 FRLLEWPMLR
+202 FRLIEWPMLR
-212 RYLPLAAATIFMLCV
+212 RYLPHAAATIFMLCV

-237 GGPAA
+237 GGPGA

-268 GLALNLV
+268 GLALNLT

-281 GAVGDAVIGSGWRTR
+281 GAIGDAAIGSGWRANV
-296 EQDWGQRSPGARLLD
+296 QDWRQRGVGARALD
-311 AILIGAAAL
+311 ALLIAAAAL
-320 LLAGPIIATLADGV
+320 LLAGPVIATLTDGLSGLRHV
-334 ASLGNAALNW
+334 ALDWG
-344 NLVGRATLISI
+344 LVARATGTSI

-360 AAALSLLLALPMVLA
+360 AALLSLLIALPIVLA
-375 EAKARGHDRARA
+375 EASAREAMPGRA

-402 MALGVGLFLIL
+402 MALGLGCFLIL
-413 RWGLAGTPRAIVG
+413 HSTFEGMPRAVIG

-436 PFAAAI
+436 PFVAAI
-442 LRPAIERA
+442 LRPAVERA
-450 RARHD
+450 RQRHER
-455 HLCRALGIAGWS
+455 LCRALGIAGWS
-467 RWRLIDWPVLRPGI
+467 RWRLVDWPILRPSI

-487 AAALAMGDL
+487 AAAMALGDL

-516 QLGAYRLSGAAVIA
+516 QLGAYRMSGAAIVA

-545 RLVGGRAAS
+545 RLVGGRAAP

>member
-1 MLDKGRRGAPSRLKM
+1 MAEQRRAIVGPTFSAD
-16 RKQVALVRR
+16 ALG
-25 PPLTIDAVGV
+25 LS
-35 GVALLVAGLIGA
+35 VALLLATLIWTALLMLFGQAGEAQIGA
-47 ALLTLFAQAGG
+47 
-58 ADIGQLLGSAYVQ
+58 LLGSAYVWH
-71 RILRFTL
+71 ILRFTL
-78 TQAFLSTLLSVAFGV
+78 IQALLSTMLSAALGV

-100 REASFPGRQALLG
+100 REAHFPGRRALLG

-126 VFGIIAI
+126 VFGIVAI
-133 YGRNGWLAHALAAG
+133 YGQNGWLVHVLAAAG
-147 GIDARP
+147 VDFKP
-153 AIYGLGGVV
+153 NIYGLGGVV

-172 AVRLLLPGWHAIP
+172 AARLLLPGWHSIP

-190 LSAQLGMSAWPV
+190 LSAQLGMSSWSV
-202 FRLLEWPMLR
+202 FRLIEWPMLR
-212 RYLPLAAATIFMLCV
+212 RYLPHAAATIFMLCA

-237 GGPAA
+237 GGPGA

-268 GLALNLV
+268 GLALNLA

-281 GAVGDAVIGSGWRTR
+281 GAIGDAVIGSGWRSNV
-296 EQDWGQRSPGARLLD
+296 QDWRQRGTGARALD
-311 AILIGAAAL
+311 ALLIGAAGL
-320 LLAGPIIATLADGV
+320 LLAGPVIATLTDGLIGLGHV
-334 ASLGNAALNW
+334 ALDWG
-344 NLVGRATLISI
+344 LVGRATGISI

-360 AAALSLLLALPMVLA
+360 AALLSLLIALPIVLA
-375 EAKARGHDRARA
+375 EASAREAMPGRA
-387 AALRGALILP
+387 AALRGVLILP

-402 MALGVGLFLIL
+402 MALGLGCFLIL
-413 RWGLAGTPRAIVG
+413 HSALEGMPRAVTG

-436 PFAAAI
+436 PFVAAI
-442 LRPAIERA
+442 LRPGVERA
-450 RARHD
+450 RQRHER
-455 HLCRALGIAGWS
+455 LCRALGIAGWS
-467 RWRLIDWPVLRPGI
+467 RWRLIDWPMLRPSI

-487 AAALAMGDL
+487 AAAMALGDL
-496 VGIGLF
+496 VGVGLF

-516 QLGAYRLSGAAVIA
+516 QLGTYRMSGAAIVA

-545 RLVGGRAAS
+545 RLVGGRAAP